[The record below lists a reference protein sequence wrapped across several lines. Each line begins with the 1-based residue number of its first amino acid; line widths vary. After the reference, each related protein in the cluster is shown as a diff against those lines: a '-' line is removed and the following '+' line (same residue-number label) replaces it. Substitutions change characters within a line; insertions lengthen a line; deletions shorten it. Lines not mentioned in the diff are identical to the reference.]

1 MMPDR
6 NGLMLLSSTVS
17 VLEHF
22 LRSRFSAAERGGS
35 VDGLGRPPPPLRHRS
50 PDCLYG
56 ADVKIVVWRVEA
68 FVRMEVC

>member
-17 VLEHF
+17 VLEHLF
-22 LRSRFSAAERGGS
+22 RSRFSAAERGGS
-35 VDGLGRPPPPLRHRS
+35 VDGLGRATPPLRHRS

-56 ADVKIVVWRVEA
+56 ADVKTIVWWVEA
-68 FVRMEVC
+68 LVRMEVC